1 MRPVYMIERDITEAN
16 QEASICLAKRDYAK
30 YQQSLQRIVRLKDE
44 LEEAKADL
52 KFELDNRNM
61 DKAERSFFAKIINL
75 SLNEADLS
83 NYHMDM
89 FFAYM
94 KEREMVPVPE
104 WERRAR
110 NFLKALKDLRDFV
123 FLFFPSADLKDAS
136 CENFVVLHDIIRDK
150 VFTDREKVY
159 YNKYEEKAGGE
170 G

>member
-1 MRPVYMIERDITEAN
+1 
-16 QEASICLAKRDYAK
+16 
-30 YQQSLQRIVRLKDE
+30 
-44 LEEAKADL
+44 
-52 KFELDNRNM
+52 
-61 DKAERSFFAKIINL
+61 
-75 SLNEADLS
+75 
-83 NYHMDM
+83 MDM

-123 FLFFPSADLKDAS
+123 FLFLPSADLNDAS